1 MAAFLGRAGHPA
13 HPACDLCY
21 ARKIKCDRNDPCGN
35 CLDANTQCLRTRP
48 KRVGRPRQSSTNQN
62 EKTESMINR
71 LVRLEDSVTRLTTV
85 LSKSPV
91 QQRNSASPSPQ
102 LDELSG
108 ARDRSQ
114 LRRSPSSASRSEER
128 SGRASKRI
136 RMESP
141 EDRTKEERRDSA
153 EIESR
158 KCQLEQD
165 LARATT
171 LEAQKFIQGELAEAS
186 QSFPSEKKAV
196 LETALRFINQ
206 MSHGVH
212 SDPTPS
218 TNTCTADIPEI
229 LTPPSPEFVHLMMA
243 GNEPKSY
250 SAYDDPL
257 RKMGSS
263 ESRYTY
269 PANWY
274 LEFSSF
280 ISAKTLERMT
290 LALIDAKEDEPTLI
304 QYSICINSYAYAFLT
319 RLPGEEMNEPMMEA
333 LDRSRDVYLRKALI
347 GLNYISILAQPS
359 LSLLQALLSGVVL
372 LQRLGDTPKC
382 WTLNTVACRVCVA
395 LGLHHPQPLSK
406 PHSEQTQEE
415 KEARACFLWTFIFD
429 KGSAMSLHRPVVLPV
444 WDVPVEIASPM
455 DPDKPFTAI
464 LGALYQFAAV
474 QATIMCELHFQPA
487 QTNSPQRRDHTVSA
501 LKKRMTQIKK
511 HITELRAFPPHST
524 DASMISEWTSLDF
537 IYHSIM
543 TVIIRSD
550 SSIVSDAIK
559 REECLENAR
568 AAFIA
573 LQNLRKHLKSAMD
586 EKCFAMFLP
595 WTVLYYPLRPY
606 YVLFCNVVAT
616 SHVADYEIMKDFAES
631 LTELPALNDSA
642 IRLQKLC
649 ATLVSLC
656 TPLIQRAKEAAAA
669 ANQTPEPDSAQ
680 GQAGEQG
687 GYSGGAGASG
697 SGTQGAGG
705 GGPPAAHTRSAS
717 THERHQPFY
726 PNSVMGEST
735 VAMVT
740 PELSQP
746 PWYQTSLY
754 PEHGGG
760 NAGGGSG
767 GASGSGG
774 VRSGGSGGAV
784 EGGEGAQTSSSEE
797 MFNALFDVQPSLDWL
812 GAEVFSSQG
821 SSGQAVMASANSSA
835 ANAGA
840 VPGASGAAPGGAPV
854 PGWIDWEVMGNQGRG
869 GWGL

>member
-1 MAAFLGRAGHPA
+1 MATFIGRTGNSA

-48 KRVGRPRQSSTNQN
+48 KRVGRPRQSSTNQKYDTRP

-85 LSKSPV
+85 LSKSPI
-91 QQRNSASPSPQ
+91 QQRDSASPSPQ
-102 LDELSG
+102 PEDLSG
-108 ARDRSQ
+108 PRDRSQ
-114 LRRSPSSASRSEER
+114 LRRGSSESRSEER
-128 SGRASKRI
+128 GGRASKRM
-136 RMESP
+136 RVESP
-141 EDRTKEERRDSA
+141 EDRTKEERQDSA
-153 EIESR
+153 EIETR

-212 SDPTPS
+212 SEATPS
-218 TNTCTADIPEI
+218 TKSCSADIPDI
-229 LTPPSPEFVHLMMA
+229 ISPPSPEFVHLMLA
-243 GNEPKSY
+243 
-250 SAYDDPL
+250 
-257 RKMGSS
+257 
-263 ESRYTY
+263 ESRYSY

-290 LALIDAKEDEPTLI
+290 VALVDAKEDEATLI
-304 QYSICINSYAYAFLT
+304 QYSICVNSYAYAFLT
-319 RLPGEEMNEPMMEA
+319 RLNGEEMHEPMTEV
-333 LDRSRDVYLRKALI
+333 LDRSRDIYLRKALI
-347 GLNYISILAQPS
+347 GLNYISILAKPS
-359 LSLLQALLSGVVL
+359 LPLLQALLSGVVL

-395 LGLHHPQPLSK
+395 LGLHHPQPLST
-406 PHSEQTQEE
+406 PYSEQTQEE

-444 WDVPVEIASPM
+444 WDVPVEIAAPS
-455 DPDKPFTAI
+455 DRDKPFTAI
-464 LGALYQFAAV
+464 LAALYQFAAV

-487 QTNSPQRRDHTVSA
+487 QTNSPQRQEHTVSA
-501 LKKRMTQIKK
+501 LKKRMAQIKK
-511 HITELRAFPPHST
+511 QITELRAFPPHST

-573 LQNLRKHLKSAMD
+573 LQNLRQHLKSAMD

-616 SHVADYEIMKDFAES
+616 SHVADYEIMRDFAES

-649 ATLVSLC
+649 ATLVGLC
-656 TPLIQRAKEAAAA
+656 TPLIQRAKAAAAA
-669 ANQTPEPDSAQ
+669 ANQTPEPGAEGGPSAL
-680 GQAGEQG
+680 GEAGEEG
-687 GYSGGAGASG
+687 GVGSGGGGGTSYGASG
-697 SGTQGAGG
+697 SGAGQGARGDPRASRPRSVGVGGSGG
-705 GGPPAAHTRSAS
+705 GSGQ
-717 THERHQPFY
+717 ERPQPFY
-726 PNSVMGEST
+726 PNSVMGGST
-735 VAMVT
+735 VAMMT

-746 PWYQTSLY
+746 PWYQTSMY
-754 PEHGGG
+754 PESGGV
-760 NAGGGSG
+760 
-767 GASGSGG
+767 GASGS
-774 VRSGGSGGAV
+774 RATATATGSGSAAV
-784 EGGEGAQTSSSEE
+784 EGAAGAAGSAGAEGPQTGSSEE

-812 GAEVFSSQG
+812 GADVFSNSQG
-821 SSGQAVMASANSSA
+821 SGNG
-835 ANAGA
+835 NN
-840 VPGASGAAPGGAPV
+840 GASGSTGSGAAGNAVV
-854 PGWIDWEVMGNQGRG
+854 PGWIDWDVMGGGSQGRG